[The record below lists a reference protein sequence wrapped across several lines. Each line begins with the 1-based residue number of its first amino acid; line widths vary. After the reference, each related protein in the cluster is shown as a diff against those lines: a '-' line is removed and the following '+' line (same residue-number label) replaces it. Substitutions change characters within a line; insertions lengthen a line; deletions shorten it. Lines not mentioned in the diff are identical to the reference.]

1 MPENYRAFSY
11 GQFTVVSALT
21 VSTSEVVVQQVSE
34 ATEAVS
40 TFAPS
45 LEVASLVFP
54 QDDNAKEATNP
65 SKQMNDFFI
74 LLDFIFL
81 LNL

>member
-11 GQFTVVSALT
+11 FTVVSALT

-34 ATEAVS
+34 ATKAVS

-45 LEVASLVFP
+45 LEVDSLVFP